1 MQVLQNCCSMIT
13 GSPLVWQ
20 EYNYNLRKSDED
32 RTFSTVLLQ
41 HSWTHYSM
49 MKLLAR
55 DKISHIIP
63 GYWQGSG
70 NLSLG
75 TMNVYTQ
82 FPRPGLY
89 KPVFLNLHKNHLL
102 TPSLGPPKTYWC
114 GIYHDVQ
121 VTYVTFIHSYLIT
134 TGIRSGVLCIDISCI
149 RYIWRGK
156 PGDMKL

>member
-32 RTFSTVLLQ
+32 RTFSIVLLQ

-55 DKISHIIP
+55 RQNQPYNTRVLARK
-63 GYWQGSG
+63 WQ
-70 NLSLG
+70 SLIRD
-75 TMNVYTQ
+75 NVYTQ

-102 TPSLGPPKTYWC
+102 TPSLGPPKTYWS
-114 GIYHDVQ
+114 GIYHDVKQ
-121 VTYVTFIHSYLIT
+121 VTYVTFIHSHLIT